1 MYVGH
6 FAIGAAVK
14 AARPRLPRP
23 SILPEAA
30 FMDVVDGR
38 RVTPVIDPLPAPSR
52 SPC

>member
-6 FAIGAAVK
+6 FAIGATVK
-14 AARPRLPRP
+14 AARPRLP
-23 SILPEAA
+23 ILPEAA